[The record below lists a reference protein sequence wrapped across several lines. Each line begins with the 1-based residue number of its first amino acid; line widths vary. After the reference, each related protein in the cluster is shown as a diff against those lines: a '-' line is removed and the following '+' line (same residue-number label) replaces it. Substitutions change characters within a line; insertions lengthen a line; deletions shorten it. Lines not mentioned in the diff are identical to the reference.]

1 MKTLRILLVIFTL
14 FFNNNLFGKSTY
26 SIYISEGMSFYK
38 LGEYDKAIQ
47 NFEKAIE
54 LNPNDPLPYRM
65 IGLSYYRKEQ
75 LNYAIEYLC
84 KSMILEKEDNIITLS
99 IIGNIYY
106 KQKKYNNS
114 TIVYERLTSLTNSAF
129 ITYRLMNSLEKV
141 GRLEEA
147 VKVGEKFLSSPTW
160 EDFDQKTFKSYLRTL
175 YVKLANNYK
184 KEDKKEL
191 YERVIQ
197 KAKSLE

>member
-1 MKTLRILLVIFTL
+1 
-14 FFNNNLFGKSTY
+14 
-26 SIYISEGMSFYK
+26 MSFYK